1 MKLNKS
7 KTTFLGIPILL
18 GIFLLGGFMFFV
30 FGHNDWEDYYEKQ
43 LKNDIRTIN
52 FPGGYYH
59 LYQER
64 NCPDDPWTTY
74 LDMYTNFQT
83 KNDVFSYIEYQMEE
97 LNKSFSD
104 PEFEDN
110 FLENFQYNF
119 LN

>member
-1 MKLNKS
+1 
-7 KTTFLGIPILL
+7 LGIPILL